1 METLGVIKPD
11 MRIERQETLSPFGL
25 LTQLFTEELLR
36 RNAQAMGSYRPMQL
50 AYLEEG
56 EPEETG
62 ASPEIHFDLDV
73 DLIVNKLLKKE
84 KDSKERSEK
93 KTPSQRILE
102 RVILREK
109 EIRTAYPETRR
120 VVVESAGRRMT
131 ANLPLT
137 RQTQAKAAEQRGET
151 IRESAGPARQ
161 AGEGR
166 STQYGEILRPS
177 AALAGFSPAARSGG
191 REKTGTLPVRTL
203 TLASQAMSVPAA
215 GGWTPR
221 QQEVHPGYPTRQAE
235 AQPSGVSAG
244 SILLPDVMRR
254 RREAALERQNTPGL
268 YPEGPENLDSLEDA
282 LTWVME
288 GTEQTPEARRVLR
301 EVHRA
306 VLETVRRNE
315 AGKRSYPVPE
325 RAEAEAPEGAA
336 EPLPRWETMR
346 QEAAAS
352 RQAPAEEKLGPGTPA
367 STRDAIP
374 TREPSGQNV
383 YSPEP
388 LAPEETEGDRSGA
401 AALPSEEKEPRP
413 EEAALYFREAA
424 EETTPEGSTARHVRE
439 GRAPGESGVLSARP
453 EMRRIPAPMF
463 SADGNAGNTEVSPA
477 EVMQEVPDAVTP
489 RKAAAPAAEQAEAA
503 QAAALFYREEGET
516 PASPSPERVERTGS
530 APVPAPGGP
539 AVETASPRTPVSG
552 DGPSVLLRER
562 REQTA
567 EEDAFPASDTD
578 RPGAEPPA
586 AALPGIR
593 QMELAARTPTSA
605 VPAQAAIPAAL
616 PAEGEAQAAKGA
628 ELIFRN
634 DGDINEPHAPTG
646 AAGKET
652 HPEKPDRGERAVR
665 ETPGEDR
672 QTPETPRT
680 SHLMQTPRTPERA
693 PRPAHRA
700 ETALPAVQ
708 PGEEAPTAELPALVY
723 GESTPEQASPTAED
737 KRDMTGAP
745 DRAAET
751 RQTQPMRSPA
761 APEEGRAGQRTETLE
776 TVPAEAGRGEAP
788 ALSAL
793 PGEPASQAAAP
804 AELVYRAEA
813 AASQLGQSEAAPPQ
827 RAHPA
832 EPPTA
837 QPSAPRRQETRTAQN
852 IPDSPRAETPL
863 PRPHPERRERSAE
876 PSAEESSIIT
886 DHPAETRRSAPS
898 PERPAEGK
906 EPETALSKETL
917 PAAILAEGAAP
928 QFPSAPLA
936 YREEETPQAALPAA
950 LPAEAG
956 AETNTP
962 VPLAYREGENPQT
975 ALPAALPEE
984 AGAETNT
991 PAELAYREEETPQT
1005 ALPAALPA
1013 EAEVETNTPAE
1024 LVYRAEENAAP
1035 AQSPAAQGNTRQRPG
1050 DGRGPAPQAASP
1062 RSTGEAAAQP
1072 AAKAAPESARTGTS
1086 APTAPQER
1094 EAKSGAPS
1102 TKDTASGSLRPM
1114 AETPRSAAFP
1124 QPGPAGQ
1131 AAAPETAREETF
1143 PPEAPLV
1150 PGIPVETEAAF
1161 PESAAL
1167 VYRKEGEEP
1176 SPPAQRPGEM
1186 SQNLRD
1192 SGRLIP
1198 PVPEQHTDEKTK
1210 AAPAAAM
1217 PLRTLTGERQAPA
1230 ALDLRREGERA
1241 APPPVGAVARDIRL
1255 TAERGRRP
1263 LPGAARISGQTAN
1276 LPGVSR
1282 NGANPGAFPIPAAP
1296 EEGAIPAPAPVQEA
1310 EMLPE
1315 LSELVYAAT
1324 ARSGDY
1330 GEGET
1335 PARPTRKAQEDKNDS
1350 LPVWAKELLEQAG
1363 VTDTAQQAAAFRG
1376 KLDGASGSRQI
1387 SWNAPQAAAP
1397 SRSREITQPAELSFK
1412 ERSQREE
1419 TASQPRITEAELQK
1433 TADRVYRILEERL
1446 RRELRRSG
1454 R

>member
-84 KDSKERSEK
+84 RDSKERSEK

-137 RQTQAKAAEQRGET
+137 RQAQAKAAEQRGET

-191 REKTGTLPVRTL
+191 REKAGTLPVRTL

-268 YPEGPENLDSLEDA
+268 YPEGPESPDSLEDA
-282 LTWVME
+282 LTWAME

-315 AGKRSYPVPE
+315 AGQRPSPVSE
-325 RAEAEAPEGAA
+325 RAEAEAPEGAS
-336 EPLPRWETMR
+336 EPLPRRETMR
-346 QEAAAS
+346 QETTAS
-352 RQAPAEEKLGPGTPA
+352 RQAPAEGKLGPGIPA

-374 TREPSGQNV
+374 TREPGGQNV

-388 LAPEETEGDRSGA
+388 SAPEETEGDRSGA
-401 AALPSEEKEPRP
+401 AALPSEEKEPRA

-424 EETTPEGSTARHVRE
+424 EGTAPEGSTAGHVRE
-439 GRAPGESGVLSARP
+439 GQAPGESGVLSARP
-453 EMRRIPAPMF
+453 EIRGIPTPVF
-463 SADGNAGNTEVSPA
+463 SADGNAGKTEASRAEVSR
-477 EVMQEVPDAVTP
+477 ETPDAETP
-489 RKAAAPAAEQAEAA
+489 RKAAAPAAEQTEAA
-503 QAAALFYREEGET
+503 QAAALVYREEGET

-530 APVPAPGGP
+530 APGPAPGGP
-539 AVETASPRTPVSG
+539 AVETALLRTPASG

-586 AALPGIR
+586 PALPGIQQAEGTGR
-593 QMELAARTPTSA
+593 TTAPAA
-605 VPAQAAIPAAL
+605 PAQEAIPAAL
-616 PAEGEAQAAKGA
+616 PAEGKAQAAKGA

-634 DGDINEPHAPTG
+634 DGDINELHAPTG
-646 AAGKET
+646 AAGEET
-652 HPEKPDRGERAVR
+652 HPETPDRGERAGR

-672 QTPETPRT
+672 Q
-680 SHLMQTPRTPERA
+680 LAQTPRTPERG

-700 ETALPAVQ
+700 ETALPAAQ
-708 PGEEAPTAELPALVY
+708 PGEEAPTAEKAALVY
-723 GESTPEQASPTAED
+723 RDSTPEQASPTAED

-751 RQTQPMRSPA
+751 RQAQPIQIPA
-761 APEEGRAGQRTETLE
+761 APEGERAAQRAETLE

-788 ALSAL
+788 APSAL

-813 AASQLGQSEAAPPQ
+813 AASQLRQSEAAPPQ

-837 QPSAPRRQETRTAQN
+837 QPPAPRRPETRTAQI

-863 PRPHPERRERSAE
+863 PGQLPERWERSAG
-876 PSAEESSIIT
+876 PSAEESAMIP
-886 DHPAETRRSAPS
+886 DHPAETRHSAPS

-906 EPETALSKETL
+906 EPETALSKEAL
-917 PAAILAEGAAP
+917 PAAIPAEGAAP
-928 QFPSAPLA
+928 QFPSAPLV
-936 YREEETPQAALPAA
+936 YREGETLQAALPAT
-950 LPAEAG
+950 LP
-956 AETNTP
+956 
-962 VPLAYREGENPQT
+962 VK
-975 ALPAALPEE
+975 

-991 PAELAYREEETPQT
+991 PAPLAYREEETPQT

-1013 EAEVETNTPAE
+1013 EAGTETNTPAE
-1024 LVYRAEENAAP
+1024 LVYRAEGDNAP

-1050 DGRGPAPQAASP
+1050 DGRSAPQAASP

-1072 AAKAAPESARTGTS
+1072 AAKAAPESSRTGTT
-1086 APTAPQER
+1086 APAAPQER
-1094 EAKSGAPS
+1094 EAKAGASG
-1102 TKDTASGSLRPM
+1102 TKDTAPGSLRPM

-1150 PGIPVETEAAF
+1150 PGIPVETETAF

-1167 VYRKEGEEP
+1167 VYREEGEEP
-1176 SPPAQRPGEM
+1176 SPPAQRPGEI
-1186 SQNLRD
+1186 SPNLRD

-1198 PVPEQHTDEKTK
+1198 SVPEQHTDEKTK
-1210 AAPAAAM
+1210 AAPAAAI

-1230 ALDLRREGERA
+1230 ALDFRREGERA

-1263 LPGAARISGQTAN
+1263 LSGAARVSGQTAS
-1276 LPGVSR
+1276 LHGVSR
-1282 NGANPGAFPIPAAP
+1282 NEANPGAFPIPAAP
-1296 EEGAIPAPAPVQEA
+1296 EEGANPAPVPEA

-1315 LSELVYAAT
+1315 LSELVYAPT
-1324 ARSGDY
+1324 ARTGDY

-1335 PARPTRKAQEDKNDS
+1335 PARPTQKAQEDKNDS

-1376 KLDGASGSRQI
+1376 KLDGANGSRQI

-1412 ERSQREE
+1412 ERSQTEE

>member
-84 KDSKERSEK
+84 KDSKEKSEK

-137 RQTQAKAAEQRGET
+137 RQAQAKAADQRGET

-166 STQYGEILRPS
+166 STQSGEILRPS
-177 AALAGFSPAARSGG
+177 AALAGFSSAARSGG

-282 LTWVME
+282 LTWAME
-288 GTEQTPEARRVLR
+288 GAEQTPEARRVLR

-315 AGKRSYPVPE
+315 AGKRSYPLPE
-325 RAEAEAPEGAA
+325 RAEAEAPESAS
-336 EPLPRWETMR
+336 EPLPRRETMR
-346 QEAAAS
+346 QETAAS
-352 RQAPAEEKLGPGTPA
+352 RQTPAEEKPGPGAPA
-367 STRDAIP
+367 SARDAIP
-374 TREPSGQNV
+374 TREPNEQIFH
-383 YSPEP
+383 SPEP
-388 LAPEETEGDRSGA
+388 LAPEGTEGDRRGA
-401 AALPSEEKEPRP
+401 AALPSEEKEPRA

-424 EETTPEGSTARHVRE
+424 EGTAPEGSAARLVRE
-439 GRAPGESGVLSARP
+439 GQAPGESGVDSARP
-453 EMRRIPAPMF
+453 EMRGIPAPMF
-463 SADGNAGNTEVSPA
+463 SANGNAGRTEASRA
-477 EVMQEVPDAVTP
+477 EVLRETPDAVTP
-489 RKAAAPAAEQAEAA
+489 RKAAAPAAEQTEAA
-503 QAAALFYREEGET
+503 QAAALVYREEGEM
-516 PASPSPERVERTGS
+516 PASPSPERGERTGS

-552 DGPSVLLRER
+552 DGTSVLLRER
-562 REQTA
+562 REETA

-578 RPGAEPPA
+578 RSGAEPPA
-586 AALPGIR
+586 AALPGI
-593 QMELAARTPTSA
+593 QQAEGTDRTTASA

-646 AAGKET
+646 AAGEET
-652 HPEKPDRGERAVR
+652 HPETPDRGERAGH
-665 ETPGEDR
+665 ETHGKDR
-672 QTPETPRT
+672 Q
-680 SHLMQTPRTPERA
+680 LAQTPRTPERV
-693 PRPAHRA
+693 PRPDHRA
-700 ETALPAVQ
+700 ETALPAAK
-708 PGEEAPTAELPALVY
+708 PGEEAPTAKKAALVY
-723 GESTPEQASPTAED
+723 GESTPEQESPTAED

-751 RQTQPMRSPA
+751 RQAQPMRSPA
-761 APEEGRAGQRTETLE
+761 APEGERAGQRTGESETF
-776 TVPAEAGRGEAP
+776 PAEAGRGEAP
-788 ALSAL
+788 VLSAL

-804 AELVYRAEA
+804 AELIYRAEA

-837 QPSAPRRQETRTAQN
+837 QPPAPRRPETRTAQN
-852 IPDSPRAETPL
+852 IPDSPLAETPL
-863 PRPHPERRERSAE
+863 PGPLPERRERSAG

-906 EPETALSKETL
+906 EPETALSKEAL
-917 PAAILAEGAAP
+917 PAAIPAEGVAP

-936 YREEETPQAALPAA
+936 YRE
-950 LPAEAG
+950 
-956 AETNTP
+956 
-962 VPLAYREGENPQT
+962 GENPQA

-991 PAELAYREEETPQT
+991 PAELAYREEETPQA
-1005 ALPAALPA
+1005 ALPAALPVKA
-1013 EAEVETNTPAE
+1013 GAETNTPAE
-1024 LVYRAEENAAP
+1024 LVYRAEGDASP

-1062 RSTGEAAAQP
+1062 RNTGEAAAQP
-1072 AAKAAPESARTGTS
+1072 AAKAAPESARTGPS
-1086 APTAPQER
+1086 APAAPQER
-1094 EAKSGAPS
+1094 EAKAGAPG

-1114 AETPRSAAFP
+1114 AETPRSAASP

-1131 AAAPETAREETF
+1131 AAAPETAREETSS
-1143 PPEAPLV
+1143 PEAPLI

-1161 PESAAL
+1161 PENAAL
-1167 VYRKEGEEP
+1167 VYREGGEEP
-1176 SPPAQRPGEM
+1176 SPPAQRTGEI
-1186 SQNLRD
+1186 SPNLRD

-1198 PVPEQHTDEKTK
+1198 PVPEQHTEEKAK

-1217 PLRTLTGERQAPA
+1217 PLRTLTGERQAPV
-1230 ALDLRREGERA
+1230 ALDFRRDGERA
-1241 APPPVGAVARDIRL
+1241 APPAVGAVARDIRL

-1263 LPGAARISGQTAN
+1263 LSGAARINGQTAS
-1276 LPGVSR
+1276 LPGVGMK
-1282 NGANPGAFPIPAAP
+1282 GANPGAFPIPAAQ
-1296 EEGAIPAPAPVQEA
+1296 EEGAIPAPAPVPEA

-1315 LSELVYAAT
+1315 LSELVYAPT
-1324 ARSGDY
+1324 ARTGDY

-1387 SWNAPQAAAP
+1387 SWNAPQTAAP

>member
-62 ASPEIHFDLDV
+62 ASPEIRFDLDV

-84 KDSKERSEK
+84 KDSKDKNEK

-109 EIRTAYPETRR
+109 EIRTAYPGTRR

-137 RQTQAKAAEQRGET
+137 RQAQAKAAEQRGET

-166 STQYGEILRPS
+166 STQSGEILRPS
-177 AALAGFSPAARSGG
+177 AALAGFSPAARSGN

-221 QQEVHPGYPTRQAE
+221 QQEIHPGYPTRQAE

-268 YPEGPENLDSLEDA
+268 YPEGPEDLDSLEDA
-282 LTWVME
+282 LTWAME

-315 AGKRSYPVPE
+315 AGQRPSPVSE
-325 RAEAEAPEGAA
+325 RAEAEAPEGAS
-336 EPLPRWETMR
+336 EPLPRRETMR
-346 QEAAAS
+346 QETAAS
-352 RQAPAEEKLGPGTPA
+352 RQTPAEEKPGPGAPA
-367 STRDAIP
+367 SARDAIP
-374 TREPSGQNV
+374 TREPGERIFH
-383 YSPEP
+383 YPEP
-388 LAPEETEGDRSGA
+388 SAPEGTEGDRRGA
-401 AALPSEEKEPRP
+401 AALPSEEKEPRA
-413 EEAALYFREAA
+413 EEAALYFRESA
-424 EETTPEGSTARHVRE
+424 EGTAPEGSTARHVRE
-439 GRAPGESGVLSARP
+439 GQAPGESGVLSARP
-453 EMRRIPAPMF
+453 EMRGTPAPVF
-463 SADGNAGNTEVSPA
+463 SANGNTGKTEASHIEVLQ
-477 EVMQEVPDAVTP
+477 VTPDMETP

-503 QAAALFYREEGET
+503 QAAALVYREEGKT
-516 PASPSPERVERTGS
+516 PASPSPERGERTGS
-530 APVPAPGGP
+530 APGPAPGGP
-539 AVETASPRTPVSG
+539 AVETASPPTPPSG

-562 REQTA
+562 REETA
-567 EEDAFPASDTD
+567 EGAPFPASETD
-578 RPGAEPPA
+578 RPGEEPPA
-586 AALPGIR
+586 AALPGIQQAEGTGR
-593 QMELAARTPTSA
+593 TTASAA
-605 VPAQAAIPAAL
+605 PAQAAIPAAL

-628 ELIFRN
+628 ELVFRN
-634 DGDINEPHAPTG
+634 DGDMNEPYAPTG
-646 AAGKET
+646 AAGEET
-652 HPEKPDRGERAVR
+652 HPETVDRGERAGR
-665 ETPGEDR
+665 ETHGEDR
-672 QTPETPRT
+672 Q
-680 SHLMQTPRTPERA
+680 LAQTPRTPERA

-700 ETALPAVQ
+700 ETALPAAQ
-708 PGEEAPTAELPALVY
+708 PGEEAPAAEKAALVY
-723 GESTPEQASPTAED
+723 RESIPEQASPTAED
-737 KRDMTGAP
+737 KRDMTGTP

-751 RQTQPMRSPA
+751 RQAKPMRSPA
-761 APEEGRAGQRTETLE
+761 APEGGRAGQKTGDSE

-813 AASQLGQSEAAPPQ
+813 AASQLRQSEAAPPQ

-837 QPSAPRRQETRTAQN
+837 QPPAPRRPETRTAQI

-863 PRPHPERRERSAE
+863 PGPLPERRERSAG
-876 PSAEESSIIT
+876 PSTEESAMIP

-898 PERPAEGK
+898 PKRPAEGK
-906 EPETALSKETL
+906 EPETALSKEAL
-917 PAAILAEGAAP
+917 PAALPAEGAAP

-936 YREEETPQAALPAA
+936 YREEETPQTALPAA

-956 AETNTP
+956 T
-962 VPLAYREGENPQT
+962 
-975 ALPAALPEE
+975 
-984 AGAETNT
+984 
-991 PAELAYREEETPQT
+991 
-1005 ALPAALPA
+1005 
-1013 EAEVETNTPAE
+1013 ETNTPAE
-1024 LVYRAEENAAP
+1024 LVYRAEGDAAE

-1050 DGRGPAPQAASP
+1050 DGRGPNPQAASP

-1072 AAKAAPESARTGTS
+1072 AAKSAPESARTGTS
-1086 APTAPQER
+1086 ALAVPQER
-1094 EAKSGAPS
+1094 EAKAGAPD
-1102 TKDTASGSLRPM
+1102 TKDTAHGALRPM
-1114 AETPRSAAFP
+1114 TETPRSAAFP
-1124 QPGPAGQ
+1124 QPGSTGQ

-1143 PPEAPLV
+1143 PPEAPLI

-1167 VYRKEGEEP
+1167 VYREEGEES
-1176 SPPAQRPGEM
+1176 SPPAQKPGEI
-1186 SQNLRD
+1186 SPNLRD

-1198 PVPEQHTDEKTK
+1198 PVPEQHTDEKAK

-1217 PLRTLTGERQAPA
+1217 PLRTLTGERQGPV
-1230 ALDLRREGERA
+1230 ALNLRREGERA
-1241 APPPVGAVARDIRL
+1241 APPAVGAVARDIRL

-1263 LPGAARISGQTAN
+1263 LPVAARVSGQTAS

-1296 EEGAIPAPAPVQEA
+1296 EEGAIPAPAPVPEA

-1315 LSELVYAAT
+1315 LSELVYAPT
-1324 ARSGDY
+1324 ARTGDY
-1330 GEGET
+1330 PDEP
-1335 PARPTRKAQEDKNDS
+1335 PARPTRKAQEDKNES

-1376 KLDGASGSRQI
+1376 KLDSANGSRQI

-1397 SRSREITQPAELSFK
+1397 SRSREMTQPAELSFK